1 MVHFNLSIVANER
14 GDYAAACRH
23 LRETAREARAQR
35 SPYLEWC
42 VLQHAAA
49 LAAATGDAPFAARLW
64 GALDAAAQA
73 TGLALQRADRPFLL
87 SRIDRARTALGAAAF
102 DVSFKAGQALG
113 PRAGLAEFD
122 TWLDRYLAPGDRSAE
137 KTIRVRP

>member
-87 SRIDRARTALGAAAF
+87 SRIDEPARRWERRPSTCPSKRDRRSDRA
-102 DVSFKAGQALG
+102 
-113 PRAGLAEFD
+113 
-122 TWLDRYLAPGDRSAE
+122 LD
-137 KTIRVRP
+137 